1 MARDVRASL
10 VGRVFLPSLAVLA
23 LGQVAAGAW
32 AQDPLKI
39 LPESYRLDFENEWV
53 RVVHVRYEAHAK
65 LPAHDHPKVPT
76 AYVYLSDSGP
86 VLFKHIGLSY
96 GVIGRPATVTG
107 AVRLARAVQEVHEVE
122 NPGDSPSE
130 FLRVEFKR
138 MPLDTPLR
146 GRFYLEGH
154 PAGENVSKVQFEND
168 HLRLARRA
176 CAPETAC
183 DLSAGD
189 EPALLIAL
197 KAARVQLAEAG
208 DLQSLE
214 LGRSQWLGP
223 GEKRVVRNKEA
234 FPAEFLVFEFRGGGR

>member
-1 MARDVRASL
+1 MVQEIRASL
-10 VGRVFLPSLAVLA
+10 VRLFLSSLAVLA
-23 LGQVAAGAW
+23 LGRAPAAW

-39 LPESYRLDFENEWV
+39 LPGSYRLDFENEWV
-53 RVVHVRYEAHAK
+53 RVVHVRYEAHAT

-76 AYVYLSDSGP
+76 AFVYLSDGGP

-96 GVIGRPATVTG
+96 GVIGRPATVAG

-130 FLRVEFKR
+130 FLRVELKQ
-138 MPLDTPLR
+138 MSMDTPLR
-146 GRFYLEGH
+146 GRFYPESH
-154 PAGENVSKVQFEND
+154 PPGENVSKLQFEDD

-176 CAPETAC
+176 CAPELPC

-197 KAARVQLAEAG
+197 KAARVQLAEASEPQ
-208 DLQSLE
+208 LLE

-223 GEKRVVRNKEA
+223 REKRVVRNREA
-234 FPAEFLVFEFRGGGR
+234 FPAEFLVFEFKGAGR